1 MAACG
6 HKTEIGT
13 IPTNGVII
21 ELGSSTIEAR
31 QVQDCASVSD
41 ALKKE
46 HTLQGHVWSEELST
60 VLGDVWRSCTR
71 GLRGTRRADAL
82 PIDRHT
88 AQQPFTHKDVHRA
101 MDAIIVGCWWL
112 LREIEVA
119 TLNAKT

>member
-1 MAACG
+1 MVAACG

-46 HTLQGHVWSEELST
+46 HTLQGHVWSEELSY
-60 VLGDVWRSCTR
+60 CF
-71 GLRGTRRADAL
+71 RRLEAQLHERLEGYSTSGRLAD
-82 PIDRHT
+82 
-88 AQQPFTHKDVHRA
+88 
-101 MDAIIVGCWWL
+101 
-112 LREIEVA
+112 
-119 TLNAKT
+119 